1 MYSLSFFLAGKHLFR
16 DSNGN
21 KIKFIFALPLKES
34 EGQGCPFCRA
44 EIKGTELVVV
54 DPFEPGK
61 NNIRSVLNS
70 SNNSALNITIGN
82 ESIGSEEVLDS
93 AH

>member
-1 MYSLSFFLAGKHLFR
+1 MAILQ
-16 DSNGN
+16 
-21 KIKFIFALPLKES
+21 ES

-54 DPFEPGK
+54 DPFEPSK

-70 SNNSALNITIGN
+70 ANNNSALNIAIGN
-82 ESIGSEEVLDS
+82 ESIGQEEVLGI
-93 AH
+93 AHR